1 MTEQNNQSQSETAQT
16 NTKKQ
21 ARGIIEGISEGLG
34 SAGRSLARWI
44 PLLTL
49 GYIITASITDRLP
62 LPSLTD
68 TQTVFVLVLLVMV
81 PILYFPVKR
90 FIEKIYDPQKELVV
104 QVNVTKT
111 AIVNW
116 WWAGPELVEEMDVNS
131 GRKVSFVVANRV
143 VHLVTEFDPEANE
156 AEGVHIK
163 ESADWEM
170 VYDPDVIEYHRWRNN
185 SKWQAA
191 SRVLSILPD
200 LGVDAENKYF
210 QMLANDRAEMELVDD
225 SYMDTYNDQ
234 MPSPDEVGE
243 QIEDAVE
250 QVVEQRESDSTGGD
264 GSEE

>member
-1 MTEQNNQSQSETAQT
+1 MTEQEQSQSETAQT

-21 ARGIIEGISEGLG
+21 ARGIIEGVSEGLG
-34 SAGRSLARWI
+34 SAGRSLARWL

-68 TQTVFVLVLLVMV
+68 TQTVFVLVLVAMIPL
-81 PILYFPVKR
+81 LYFPVKR
-90 FIEKIYDPQKELVV
+90 FIEQIYDPQKEVVV
-104 QVNVTKT
+104 QVNVTKS

-116 WWAGPELVEEMDVNS
+116 WFAGPELVEQMDVNS
-131 GRKVSFVVANRV
+131 GRKVSFVIGNRV
-143 VHLVTEFDPEANE
+143 FHLVTEFDPEANE
-156 AEGVHIK
+156 AKGVNIK

-170 VYDPDVIEYHRWRNN
+170 IYDPDVIEYHRWRNN
-185 SKWQAA
+185 AKWQAA
-191 SRVLSILPD
+191 SRILSILPD

-210 QMLANDRAEMELVDD
+210 QILANERSEMELVDD
-225 SYMDTYNDQ
+225 SYMDTYNEQ

-250 QVVEQRESDSTGGD
+250 QVVQDRTSETPQEAGD
-264 GSEE
+264 E

>member
-1 MTEQNNQSQSETAQT
+1 MTEQQQSQSETAQT

-21 ARGIIEGISEGLG
+21 ARGIIEGVSEGLG

-90 FIEKIYDPQKELVV
+90 FIEQIYDPQKEVV
-104 QVNVTKT
+104 VRVNTTKS

-116 WWAGPELVEEMDVNS
+116 WFAGPELVEQMQMNS
-131 GRKVSFVVANRV
+131 GRKVSFVIGNRV
-143 VHLVTEFDPEANE
+143 FHLVTEFDPEANE

-170 VYDPDVIEYHRWRNN
+170 IYDPDVIEYHRWKNN
-185 SKWQAA
+185 AKWQAA

-210 QMLANDRAEMELVDD
+210 QILANERADMELVDE
-225 SYMDTYNDQ
+225 SYMDTYNEQ

-243 QIEDAVE
+243 QIENAVE
-250 QVVEQRESDSTGGD
+250 QVVQDRKESEATDN
-264 GSEE
+264 E